1 MEIEKL
7 IAERVHTYYWEYD
20 LNCAVTT
27 LKTLG
32 EIYSIDIHPQVIES
46 AAGMHGAGGYGAQCG
61 LVEGGLMFIGLAGA
75 GCGRSTENRAGVCKK
90 FASGFEERFGSLEC
104 RVLRPEGFRE
114 NQPPHLCEELSRKTI
129 LYASRFIGEYL
140 DFTH

>member
-75 GCGRSTENRAGVCKK
+75 GYGRSTESRAGVCNK
-90 FASGFEERFGSLEC
+90 FATGFEERFGSLEC